1 MLKPLLVTVLALGG
15 CSAPGGVANA
25 LTPDS
30 FTLGRGSAITSLDG
44 KIGPHRE
51 GLDSADHALEGE
63 TDSTYAALTW
73 DLPTWD
79 SGLTG
84 EDRRRIREES
94 VILDAAAE
102 EARVSSTAGQINKKN
117 PPPVW
122 LIVGVIAVLAFLI
135 YAARKKSRRRT
146 WR

>member
-25 LTPDS
+25 LTPDE
-30 FTLGRGSAITSLDG
+30 FTLGQGSSEYAWAGGHLGSDPAYSYDG
-44 KIGPHRE
+44 E
-51 GLDSADHALEGE
+51 NE
-63 TDSTYAALTW
+63 STYAALTW
-73 DLPTWD
+73 SLPTWD

-102 EARVSSTAGQINKKN
+102 EARASSTPGQINKKN